1 MKSSPGRRF
10 GITQFLVLSAWMACA
25 FLLARPND
33 ARAAAPK
40 DNLADQAETP
50 TASQERLRK
59 ERPRGPVFVAIPI
72 AFVYGIG
79 GGSPV
84 YCSPSI
90 RATNSS
96 NAVIEELIVG
106 IDYLTEAGKPA
117 GATITRYAD
126 LKVRRQDTHF
136 FYQLTVSECRGIAGQ
151 VSVVRCVYSTGED
164 CSSDVQAIGFGAIPL
179 RLKSR

>member
-1 MKSSPGRRF
+1 MKSYPGHCVD
-10 GITQFLVLSAWMACA
+10 ITRFLVLFAWLACA

-33 ARAAAPK
+33 VRAAGPN
-40 DNLADQAETP
+40 DHLADQAEKPTP
-50 TASQERLRK
+50 SQERLRK
-59 ERPRGPVFVAIPI
+59 ERPKGPVFVAIPI

-79 GGSPV
+79 GGNPV

-117 GATITRYAD
+117 GQTITRYAD
-126 LKVRRQDTHF
+126 IKVRRQDTHL
-136 FYQLTVSECRGIAGQ
+136 FYQLTVPECRGIAGQ